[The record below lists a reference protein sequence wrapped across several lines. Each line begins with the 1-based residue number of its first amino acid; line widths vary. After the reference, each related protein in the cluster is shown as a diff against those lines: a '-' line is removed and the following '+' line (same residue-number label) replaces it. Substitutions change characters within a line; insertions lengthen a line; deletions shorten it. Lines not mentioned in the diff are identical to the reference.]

1 MALIADDFVLYKD
14 GNNIMSGGYSI
25 NSIFLK
31 NGVSPMQTVNFR
43 KKGLETNS
51 LESSDSKKEKDSKEK
66 DGKNEKPH
74 SSSISSLFEDLVI
87 PAGLYFNNT
96 KLFPENK
103 IPFEEYKEHTMLP
116 DDIFDKLFKM
126 VEYEPNLK
134 ANNKK
139 KTRKGLRGTGTSGT
153 GTSGTG
159 TSKKGFTK
167 KAKKD

>member
-1 MALIADDFVLYKD
+1 MADDFVLYKED
-14 GNNIMSGGYSI
+14 GNIMSGGYSI

-31 NGVSPMQTVNFR
+31 NGISPMQTVNFR
-43 KKGLETNS
+43 KKGLESNS
-51 LESSDSKKEKDSKEK
+51 LENDSNKDKEKDSKEK

-74 SSSISSLFEDLVI
+74 SSNISSLFEDLVI

-139 KTRKGLRGTGTSGT
+139 KTKKGLKGTNFV
-153 GTSGTG
+153 
-159 TSKKGFTK
+159 KRGFTK

>member
-1 MALIADDFVLYKD
+1 MALIADDFVLYKEGD
-14 GNNIMSGGYSI
+14 NIMSGGYSI

-51 LESSDSKKEKDSKEK
+51 LDKDSKKDKD
-66 DGKNEKPH
+66 

-126 VEYEPNLK
+126 VEYEPL
-134 ANNKK
+134 NKQNKYK
-139 KTRKGLRGTGTSGT
+139 KTRKGLNSFKGTSFV
-153 GTSGTG
+153 
-159 TSKKGFTK
+159 KKGFTK
-167 KAKKD
+167 KAKK

>member
-1 MALIADDFVLYKD
+1 MLTNDLMSANDLIFYKE
-14 GNNIMSGGYSI
+14 GGNIMSGGYSI

-51 LESSDSKKEKDSKEK
+51 LESDSKESSSS
-66 DGKNEKPH
+66 KN
-74 SSSISSLFEDLVI
+74 SISSLFEDLAI
-87 PAGLYFNNT
+87 PAGLFFNNA

-126 VEYEPNLK
+126 VEYDPNLSK
-134 ANNKK
+134 TNKQNKYK
-139 KTRKGLRGTGTSGT
+139 KTRKGLRGFKGMDLDKKDLKGTDI
-153 GTSGTG
+153 
-159 TSKKGFTK
+159 SKKGFTK
-167 KAKKD
+167 KAKKG

>member
-1 MALIADDFVLYKD
+1 MALIADDFVLYKEN
-14 GNNIMSGGYSI
+14 GNIMSGGYSI

-31 NGVSPMQTVNFR
+31 NEVSPMQTVNFR

-51 LESSDSKKEKDSKEK
+51 LESKDSNKEDSKEK
-66 DGKNEKPH
+66 N
-74 SSSISSLFEDLVI
+74 SISSLFEDLVI

-134 ANNKK
+134 ANKQNKYK
-139 KTRKGLRGTGTSGT
+139 KTRKGLRGTNFV
-153 GTSGTG
+153 
-159 TSKKGFTK
+159 KKGFTK

>member
-1 MALIADDFVLYKD
+1 MALIADDFVLYKED
-14 GNNIMSGGYSI
+14 GNIMSGGYSI

-51 LESSDSKKEKDSKEK
+51 LESDSKEK
-66 DGKNEKPH
+66 DGKNDKPH
-74 SSSISSLFEDLVI
+74 NKISSLFEDLVI

-134 ANNKK
+134 ANKQNKYK
-139 KTRKGLRGTGTSGT
+139 KTRKGTRGTNFV
-153 GTSGTG
+153 
-159 TSKKGFTK
+159 KKGFTK
-167 KAKKD
+167 KAKK